1 MVIPM
6 RRLRRLMLATLFSG
20 LATALF
26 IAPLYADTNVDFT
39 ATVQK
44 DTCQI
49 EIDGNGTVSLAT
61 VGPSYFADGITA
73 ETDYGA
79 ARNFRLS

>member
-49 EIDGNGTVSLAT
+49 EIDGNGTCLLYTSSYHRAGSSLP
-61 VGPSYFADGITA
+61 VISRCLPMI
-73 ETDYGA
+73 
-79 ARNFRLS
+79 

>member
-1 MVIPM
+1 M

-49 EIDGNGTVSLAT
+49 EIDGNGTVS
-61 VGPSYFADGITA
+61 
-73 ETDYGA
+73 
-79 ARNFRLS
+79 

>member
-6 RRLRRLMLATLFSG
+6 RRLRKLMLATLFSG

-61 VGPSYFADGITA
+61 VGPSYFAEASRRKRT
-73 ETDYGA
+73 TGA
-79 ARNFRLS
+79 ARNF